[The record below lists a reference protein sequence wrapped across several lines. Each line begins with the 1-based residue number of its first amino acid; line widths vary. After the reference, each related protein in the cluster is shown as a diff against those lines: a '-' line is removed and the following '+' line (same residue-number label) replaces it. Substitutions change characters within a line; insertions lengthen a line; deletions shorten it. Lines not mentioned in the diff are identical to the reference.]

1 MNPSKVLPP
10 KYLPKIRGETQ
21 VLPLKVLPVIDR
33 GTKASSAIETIPYN
47 ARMQLTSSQ
56 MPLTSQEVVNSP
68 MSAINE
74 PITSSQMNLIP
85 KVTKVTQ
92 VTQVKNYPLTHVNQV
107 NDNILFKSETHELTE
122 NGPNKVFNTNS
133 MEINV

>member
-1 MNPSKVLPP
+1 
-10 KYLPKIRGETQ
+10 
-21 VLPLKVLPVIDR
+21 
-33 GTKASSAIETIPYN
+33 
-47 ARMQLTSSQ
+47 
-56 MPLTSQEVVNSP
+56 
-68 MSAINE
+68 
-74 PITSSQMNLIP
+74 MNLIP